1 MKKPNGVELR
11 YKHEQYSHDLDL
23 CSDLSAITPLV
34 ACFGGSAIR
43 KPAPYLDDAKVLA
56 KRLAEAGIS
65 IITGGGSGIMDASN
79 TGAYM
84 VNPSRSYG
92 LRVKTIRDEID
103 ANSQSIDVAR
113 LRDYDTLSIRLL
125 ALISYSDAIV
135 FFPGGFGTLEEMF
148 SLLVRIRVGMM
159 KRIPIYFYGERFWTG
174 LKQWMMTEVL
184 DIGAINKEDLE
195 LFRIEDNVDEIAQRI
210 IDELC

>member
-1 MKKPNGVELR
+1 MKKPNGVELG
-11 YKHEQYSHDLDL
+11 YNCEQYSNDLNL
-23 CSDLSAITPLV
+23 CSDLSDITPLV
-34 ACFGGSAIR
+34 ACFGGSAVQE
-43 KPAPYLDDAKVLA
+43 KEPYIEDAKVLA
-56 KRLAEAGIS
+56 QRLAEAGIS

-79 TGAYM
+79 TGAYL
-84 VNPSRSYG
+84 VNSNKSYG
-92 LRVKTIRDEID
+92 LRVKTIRDEVD
-103 ANSQSIDVAR
+103 AETKSIDTDR
-113 LRDYDTLSIRLL
+113 IKDYNTLSIRLL